1 MMRKSAT
8 MLKSMLAKLLV
19 LAMVLSLVGITN
31 TAEAAAK
38 PALSKATASV
48 LVGKKLDLDVNN
60 QVKGA
65 SYTWK
70 SSNAKIATVNKNGLI
85 VGKTKGSVT
94 ITCTVKTSKSTYP
107 LSAKITVR
115 TPATSVAVSNKVTA
129 LNEGQVY
136 SLKTTLKPAT
146 SNDLVS
152 WTSSNSKV
160 LKVDAKGKLTAV
172 KTGKATVTAKTLS
185 GKSVK
190 VVVQVT
196 DKAGTVT
203 TQKELNSL
211 LGSGAA
217 LITLKTDAADTFK
230 IAAGK
235 YTAQKLVVDA
245 PKADVENSGVFKN
258 IEIKAIKASTW
269 TEAAK
274 GNKLTVTAPSARI
287 VVAESG
293 STAITVSAGAGTLT
307 LVNNGAVSNVVVD
320 TAVTLTI
327 SGTSTAPIPVVAN
340 AEKAKVTSS
349 LPLALQAN
357 APVALNLLKG
367 AEKSTVAAATE
378 AAIPTITGDVKITV
392 TVGTGAN
399 ATTKEV
405 TGEGY
410 TGGTT
415 TGGSTGGSTP
425 ILKTATVTGSAI
437 TGGYNYT
444 LPVAYTSLES
454 VVVSYDKPYTVSKA
468 MLNELVSLLNNSNGT
483 ISLWNSI
490 GSLSYKIDN
499 TTTAEITGTA
509 GSGVKHVTFK
519 GGDLNNRE
527 YTVTVTPQG
536 SGDAVITIVGQAG
549 TYELSKLSDNKTLVF
564 KVTNSTSN
572 TVPTFTVT
580 YY

>member
-1 MMRKSAT
+1 MMKKSAT
-8 MLKSMLAKLLV
+8 TLRSMLAKLLV

-65 SYTWK
+65 TYTWK

-85 VGKTKGSVT
+85 VGKTKGAVT
-94 ITCTVKTSKSTYP
+94 ITCTVKTSKATYP

-152 WTSSNSKV
+152 FTSSNSKV

-190 VVVQVT
+190 VAVQVT

-203 TQKELNSL
+203 TQKELDSL

-245 PKADVENSGVFKN
+245 PKADVENNGVFKN

-274 GNKLTVTAPSARI
+274 GNILTVTAPSARI
-287 VVAESG
+287 IVAESG
-293 STAITVSAGAGTLT
+293 SAAITVSAGAGTLE
-307 LVNNGAVSNVVVD
+307 LVNNGAVSNVVLD
-320 TAVTLTI
+320 AAATLTI
-327 SGTSTAPIPVVAN
+327 SGTATAPIPVVAN

-367 AEKSTVAAATE
+367 AEKSTVTAATE
-378 AAIPTITGDVKITV
+378 AAIPTITGDVKLTV
-392 TVGTGAN
+392 TVGTGEN

-405 TGEGY
+405 TGSGY

-415 TGGSTGGSTP
+415 AGGGSTGGGSNGG
-425 ILKTATVTGSAI
+425 TVVSGTYTISGVN
-437 TGGYNYT
+437 GVYT
-444 LPVAYTSLES
+444 LPDSFTRLTNVDVKYGPLTLTVDGKTLTDLKAFLSDTDTT
-454 VVVSYDKPYTVSKA
+454 YDKWVATTHTEKTYSTQKV
-468 MLNELVSLLNNSNGT
+468 LVESTN
-483 ISLWNSI
+483 
-490 GSLSYKIDN
+490 DAAN
-499 TTTAEITGTA
+499 T
-509 GSGVKHVTFK
+509 KKVTFEDGK
-519 GGDLNNRE
+519 LGNRV
-527 YTVTVTPQG
+527 YTVTVTSDGNITVKSDSSAISYTINKQQDTVLKI
-536 SGDAVITIVGQAG
+536 SGAPT
-549 TYELSKLSDNKTLVF
+549 EL
-564 KVTNSTSN
+564 
-572 TVPTFTVT
+572 TFVVT
-580 YY
+580 Y

>member
-38 PALSKATASV
+38 PALSKATASI

-152 WTSSNSKV
+152 FTSSNSKV

-190 VVVQVT
+190 VAVQVT

-203 TQKELNSL
+203 TQKELDSL

-269 TEAAK
+269 TEAAM
-274 GNKLTVTAPSARI
+274 GNILTVTAPSARI
-287 VVAESG
+287 IVAESG
-293 STAITVSAGAGTLT
+293 SAAITVSAGAGTLT
-307 LVNNGAVSNVVVD
+307 LVNNGAVSNVVLD
-320 TAVTLTI
+320 AAATLTI
-327 SGTSTAPIPVVAN
+327 SGTSTALIPVVAN
-340 AEKAKVTSS
+340 VEKAKVTSS

-378 AAIPTITGDVKITV
+378 AAIPTITGDVKLTV
-392 TVGTGAN
+392 TVGTGEN

-405 TGEGY
+405 TGSGY
-410 TGGTT
+410 TGGTTTGGTT
-415 TGGSTGGSTP
+415 TGGSTGGGSNGGSTTTEK
-425 ILKTATVTGSAI
+425 IISGNAI
-437 TGGYNYT
+437 SGGYSYDLT
-444 LPVAYTSLES
+444 VPYTSLKK
-454 VVVSYDKPYTVSKA
+454 VVVNY
-468 MLNELVSLLNNSNGT
+468 G
-483 ISLWNSI
+483 
-490 GSLSYKIDN
+490 GFSYKVEGDALTALTGFLSNETQSYEKWIKTTN
-499 TTTAEITGTA
+499 TTKEY
-509 GSGVKHVTFK
+509 SGQ
-519 GGDLNNRE
+519 
-527 YTVTVTPQG
+527 TVTVTGEKDGTTKKVTFSGPFLSNVTYSVTVDEQG
-536 SGDAVITIVGQAG
+536 NVTVQKENSAVIYTINKEA
-549 TYELSKLSDNKTLVF
+549 TSKLIINNAPSTL
-564 KVTNSTSN
+564 S
-572 TVPTFTVT
+572 FTIT
-580 YY
+580 Y